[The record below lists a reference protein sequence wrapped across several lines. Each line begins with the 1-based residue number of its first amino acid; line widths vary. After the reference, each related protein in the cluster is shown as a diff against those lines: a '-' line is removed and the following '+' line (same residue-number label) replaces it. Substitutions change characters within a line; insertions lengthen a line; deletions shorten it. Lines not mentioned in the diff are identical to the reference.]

1 MKSYASV
8 FSRILSAVLITSTT
22 HLATG
27 CAPVS
32 GPDKSAAGLV
42 LGAGWGAGAGAV
54 IGNQVATSG
63 EGIPVG
69 AGFGAIA
76 GLLHGMGY
84 DLEEGHQLQLQRQ
97 LASLNVQAVANQRY
111 LEQLQRNFDNMRRP
125 NPVGGVYQVFFDE
138 DQTNIRPGTIS
149 NLEALAESI
158 KASGAF
164 REVHVAGHTDDTGN
178 TKYNETL
185 ADARAKSVGTY
196 LASMGIP
203 MVQVQMKGY
212 GATKPIATNSTAAG
226 RQLNRRVDVYM
237 TRY

>member
-1 MKSYASV
+1 MNSYVTIISRA
-8 FSRILSAVLITSTT
+8 FSAFLLAVTT
-22 HLATG
+22 QVTIG

-54 IGNQVATSG
+54 VGNQVATSG

-76 GLLHGMGY
+76 GLLHGVGY

-111 LEQLQRNFDNMRRP
+111 LEQLQRNFDNTRRP
-125 NPVGGVYQVFFDE
+125 DPVGGVYQVFFDE
-138 DQTNIRPGTIS
+138 DQTNIRPGAIS
-149 NLEALAESI
+149 NLEAIAESI
-158 KASGAF
+158 KASGAM

-185 ADARAKSVGTY
+185 ADARAKTVGTY

-203 MVQVQMKGY
+203 VVQIEMKGY

-226 RQLNRRVDVYM
+226 RQLNRRVDVYIS
-237 TRY
+237 R

>member
-1 MKSYASV
+1 MNSYVAV
-8 FSRILSAVLITSTT
+8 ISRSFFAILLLLTT
-22 HLATG
+22 NFTTG
-27 CAPVS
+27 CSPYS

-54 IGNQVATSG
+54 IGNQVASSG

-69 AGFGAIA
+69 AGFGAAA
-76 GLLHGMGY
+76 GLLHGIGF

-111 LEQLQRNFDNMRRP
+111 LEQLQRRLDNTRRP
-125 NPVGGVYQVFFDE
+125 DPVGGVYQVFFEE
-138 DQTNIRPGTIS
+138 DQTNIRPGTMW
-149 NLEALAESI
+149 NLEAVAESI

-185 ADARAKSVGTY
+185 ADARAKTVGTY

-203 MVQVQMKGY
+203 IVQVQIKGY
-212 GATKPIATNSTAAG
+212 GASKPIATNATPAG
-226 RQLNRRVDVYM
+226 RQLNRRVDVYIS
-237 TRY
+237 R

>member
-1 MKSYASV
+1 MKSYVAVISRT
-8 FSRILSAVLITSTT
+8 FSAILLVVTT
-22 HLATG
+22 HLTTG
-27 CAPVS
+27 CSPYP

-69 AGFGAIA
+69 AGFGAMA
-76 GLLHGMGY
+76 GLLHGIGF
-84 DLEEGHQLQLQRQ
+84 DLEEGQQLQLQRQ

-111 LEQLQRNFDNMRRP
+111 LEQLQRNLDNTRRP
-125 NPVGGVYQVFFDE
+125 DPVGGVYQVFFDE

-149 NLEALAESI
+149 NLETLAESI
-158 KASGAF
+158 KSSGAF

-185 ADARAKSVGTY
+185 ADARAKTVGTY

-203 MVQVQMKGY
+203 VVQVQMKGY
-212 GATKPIATNSTAAG
+212 GATKPIATNATPAG
-226 RQLNRRVDVYM
+226 RQLNRRVDVYI
-237 TRY
+237 TR

>member
-1 MKSYASV
+1 MNSNVAV
-8 FSRILSAVLITSTT
+8 ISRSFLAILFAVATT
-22 HLATG
+22 LTTG

-54 IGNQVATSG
+54 VGNQVATSG

-69 AGFGAIA
+69 AGFGAVA
-76 GLLHGMGY
+76 GLLHGIGY
-84 DLEEGHQLQLQRQ
+84 DLEEGHQLNLQRQ

-111 LEQLQRNFDNMRRP
+111 LEQLQRNLDNTRRP
-125 NPVGGVYQVFFDE
+125 DPVGGVYQVFFDE
-138 DQTNIRPGTIS
+138 DQTNIRPGTIA

-158 KASGAF
+158 KASGVM
-164 REVHVAGHTDDTGN
+164 REVHVVGHTDDTGN

-185 ADARAKSVGTY
+185 ADARAKTVGTY

-203 MVQVQMKGY
+203 VVQIEQKGY
-212 GATKPIATNSTAAG
+212 GATKPIATNTTPAG
-226 RQLNRRVDVYM
+226 RQLNRRVDVYIS
-237 TRY
+237 R

>member
-1 MKSYASV
+1 MNSYVAV
-8 FSRILSAVLITSTT
+8 FSRIFSAVLLIVTT
-22 HLATG
+22 HFTTG
-27 CAPVS
+27 CSPVS

-69 AGFGAIA
+69 AGFGAIG
-76 GLLHGMGY
+76 GLLHGIGY
-84 DLEEGHQLQLQRQ
+84 DLEEGYQLQLQRQ
-97 LASLNVQAVANQRY
+97 LASLNVQAVANQRH
-111 LEQLQRNFDNMRRP
+111 LEQLQRNFDNTRRP
-125 NPVGGVYQVFFDE
+125 DPVGGVYQVFFDE

-164 REVHVAGHTDDTGN
+164 REIHVAGHTDDTGN

-185 ADARAKSVGTY
+185 ADARAKTVGTY

-203 MVQVQMKGY
+203 VVQVQMKGY

-237 TRY
+237 TR

>member
-1 MKSYASV
+1 MNSYIAV
-8 FSRILSAVLITSTT
+8 FSRISSAILLICTT
-22 HLATG
+22 NLTTG
-27 CAPVS
+27 CSPVS

-69 AGFGAIA
+69 AGFGAMA
-76 GLLHGMGY
+76 GLLHGIGY

-111 LEQLQRNFDNMRRP
+111 LEQLQRNLDNTRRP
-125 NPVGGVYQVFFDE
+125 DPVGGVYQVFFDE
-138 DQTNIRPGTIS
+138 DQTNIRSGTIS

-164 REVHVAGHTDDTGN
+164 REIHVAGHTDDTGN

-185 ADARAKSVGTY
+185 ADTRAKTVGTY

-203 MVQVQMKGY
+203 VVQVQMKGY

-237 TRY
+237 TR